1 MSTFELVVETL
12 DLMISVVD
20 NIFELTILNL
30 HQWDSFSM
38 VMENIIELGFV
49 LAGVGLFDIFDLTI
63 FFYLQLVDILV
74 QLSDL
79 VHQAFVPSTVL
90 SHFVAVLLQKAI
102 FLYLDLLQG
111 LHFLSNLLLELLLQ
125 CDDDPAAVVEQI
137 SEFVILGE

>member
-1 MSTFELVVETL
+1 
-12 DLMISVVD
+12 
-20 NIFELTILNL
+20 
-30 HQWDSFSM
+30 M

-102 FLYLDLLQG
+102 FLNLDLLQG